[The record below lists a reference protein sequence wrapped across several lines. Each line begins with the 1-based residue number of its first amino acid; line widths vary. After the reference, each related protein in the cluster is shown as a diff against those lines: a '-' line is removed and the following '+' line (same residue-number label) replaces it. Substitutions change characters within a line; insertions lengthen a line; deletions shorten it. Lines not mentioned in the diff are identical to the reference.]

1 MAHYGMVGELDRFLT
16 ERGDPLMRT
25 AVLLTGSREA
35 GQDLLQTALERLLRH
50 WRTLEGDPEAYL
62 RRTVADGDFG
72 PMTQA
77 AVVCWQSE
85 HGLANDGIVGPVTW
99 HAMQVSL
106 RKGPA
111 DGQWQYYSSYSNP
124 AANNFLQWTPSGA
137 WYTMNNAGKFVR
149 M

>member
-106 RKGPA
+106 RERPRGWPMA
-111 DGQWQYYSSYSNP
+111 V
-124 AANNFLQWTPSGA
+124 LQQL
-137 WYTMNNAGKFVR
+137 
-149 M
+149 